1 MNSVTARSTGAGRH
15 RPHASVRRKRRLTA
29 WFTDGELDAIKE
41 AAGKAGMKPGAYLAK
56 AGTDAAAA
64 AAAAGGLPAAGVAD
78 VVDGMSGA
86 MRALNRVG
94 NNFNQAVARLHALG
108 EHSPDLE
115 ASAAAVARAAARVE
129 RAVLWAARRLR

>member
-1 MNSVTARSTGAGRH
+1 MNSVTARSTRTGRH
-15 RPHASVRRKRRLTA
+15 RPHASVRRELRLTA
-29 WFTDGELDAIKE
+29 WFTEPELEAIRE
-41 AAGKAGMKPGAYLAK
+41 AAAKAGMKPGAYLAK

-64 AAAAGGLPAAGVAD
+64 AAGGPPASSVAGVVA
-78 VVDGMSGA
+78 GMSGA
-86 MRALNRVG
+86 MTALNRVG

-129 RAVLWAARRLR
+129 QAVLSAARRLR

>member
-15 RPHASVRRKRRLTA
+15 RPHARVRRRRRLTA

-41 AAGKAGMKPGAYLAK
+41 AAAKAGMRPGAYLAT
-56 AGTDAAAA
+56 AGTDASAAA
-64 AAAAGGLPAAGVAD
+64 SGGGPPDASVAV
-78 VVDGMSGA
+78 VVDAMSGA
-86 MRALNRVG
+86 MTALNRAG
-94 NNFNQAVARLHALG
+94 NNFNQAVAKLHALG

-115 ASAAAVARAAARVE
+115 ASAAALARAAARVE